1 MDISSLKWKIV
12 INLIRITNFACQSN
26 FGRLFMKNSTF
37 NPAQQEKDISSKI
50 VAGMERVSEVFKI
63 LLWEKAKLV
72 GLSPI
77 QIQILIFIAFHKQKL
92 CNVSHLAK
100 EFNVTKPT
108 VSDAVRVLDKRGYIV
123 KDFSSSDSRSYSIS
137 LSDLGNDI
145 ISQTYDFSNP
155 LKKQVDSFSQSE
167 LESLFGTLS
176 QLIYKLN
183 RNGILSVQRTC
194 YGCKF
199 YEKQQESDYCDLLQK
214 ELLNQEIRLDC
225 PEYEEK
231 AIG

>member
-1 MDISSLKWKIV
+1 
-12 INLIRITNFACQSN
+12 
-26 FGRLFMKNSTF
+26 
-37 NPAQQEKDISSKI
+37 
-50 VAGMERVSEVFKI
+50 MERISEVFKI

-77 QIQILIFIAFHKQKL
+77 QIQILIFIAFHNRNL

-108 VSDAVRVLDKRGYIV
+108 ISDAIKIINQKGLII
-123 KDFSSSDSRSYSIS
+123 KDYSSADSRSYSIS

-145 ISQTYDFSNP
+145 VSQTFDFSRP
-155 LKKQVDSFSQSE
+155 LKNQIDGFSQSE
-167 LESLFGTLS
+167 LESLIGTLS

-183 RNGILSVQRTC
+183 QNGILSVQRTC

-199 YEKQQESDYCDLLQK
+199 YQKNQESDYCNLLQK
-214 ELLNQEIRLDC
+214 QLLKQEIRLDC
-225 PEYEEK
+225 PEFEEK
-231 AIG
+231 ASG

>member
-1 MDISSLKWKIV
+1 
-12 INLIRITNFACQSN
+12 
-26 FGRLFMKNSTF
+26 MKESTF
-37 NPAQQEKDISSKI
+37 NPKQQEKDISSKI
-50 VAGMERVSEVFKI
+50 VAGMERISEVFKV

-77 QIQILIFIAFHKQKL
+77 QIQILIFIAFHKQQL

-108 VSDAVRVLDKRGYIV
+108 ISDAIRVLSKKGLIIKNV
-123 KDFSSSDSRSYSIS
+123 SSSDNRSYSIS
-137 LSDLGNDI
+137 LSDFGNEI
-145 ISQTYDFSNP
+145 VSQTYDFSNP
-155 LKKQVDSFSQSE
+155 LKEQVDKLSTSE
-167 LESLFGTLS
+167 LDSLFETLS

-199 YEKQQESDYCDLLQK
+199 HHKNKGSDYCNLLQK
-214 ELLNQEIRLDC
+214 ELLNNEIRLDC
-225 PEYEEK
+225 PEFEEK
-231 AIG
+231 GSS

>member
-1 MDISSLKWKIV
+1 
-12 INLIRITNFACQSN
+12 
-26 FGRLFMKNSTF
+26 MKKSTF

-50 VAGMERVSEVFKI
+50 VAGLERVSEVFKI

-77 QIQILIFIAFHKQKL
+77 QIQILIFIAFHKRNL

-108 VSDAVRVLDKRGYIV
+108 VSDAIKILDKKALIL
-123 KDFSSSDSRSYSIS
+123 KDFSSSDSRSYSIT
-137 LSDLGNDI
+137 LSDLGNDMV
-145 ISQTYDFSNP
+145 SQTYDFSNP
-155 LKKQVDSFSQSE
+155 LKKQIDGFSPPE

-199 YEKQQESDYCDLLQK
+199 YKKSQETDYCNLLKK
-214 ELLNQEIRLDC
+214 ELMTQEIRLDC

-231 AIG
+231 TCG

>member
-1 MDISSLKWKIV
+1 MPVEQFS
-12 INLIRITNFACQSN
+12 TGF
-26 FGRLFMKNSTF
+26 FMKKSTF
-37 NPAQQEKDISSKI
+37 NPEQQEKDISSKI
-50 VAGMERVSEVFKI
+50 VAGMERISEVFKI

-77 QIQILIFIAFHKQKL
+77 QIQILIFIAFHKRKL

-108 VSDAVRVLDKRGYIV
+108 ISDAIRILDKKGLIL
-123 KDFSSSDSRSYSIS
+123 KDFSSSDSRSYLIT
-137 LSDLGNDI
+137 LSQLGTEI
-145 ISQTYDFSNP
+145 VSQTYDFSNP
-155 LKKQVDSFSQSE
+155 LKKQVDSLSQSE
-167 LESLFGTLS
+167 LESLFRTLS

-199 YEKQQESDYCDLLQK
+199 YEKQKDSDYCNLLQK
-214 ELLNQEIRLDC
+214 ELVNQEIRLDC

-231 AIG
+231 ANDY

>member
-1 MDISSLKWKIV
+1 
-12 INLIRITNFACQSN
+12 
-26 FGRLFMKNSTF
+26 MKQSTF
-37 NPAQQEKDISSKI
+37 NPKQQEKDISSKI
-50 VAGMERVSEVFKI
+50 VAGMERISEVFKI

-77 QIQILIFIAFHKQKL
+77 QIQILIFIAFHNRNL

-108 VSDAVRVLDKRGYIV
+108 ISDAIKIINQKGLII
-123 KDFSSSDSRSYSIS
+123 KDYSSADSRSYSIS

-145 ISQTYDFSNP
+145 VSQTFDFSRP
-155 LKKQVDSFSQSE
+155 LKNQIDGFSQSE

-183 RNGILSVQRTC
+183 QNGILSVQRTC

-199 YEKQQESDYCDLLQK
+199 YQKNQESDYCNLLQK
-214 ELLNQEIRLDC
+214 QLLQQEIRLDC
-225 PEYEEK
+225 PEFEEK
-231 AIG
+231 ASG

>member
-1 MDISSLKWKIV
+1 LPAEQILAG
-12 INLIRITNFACQSN
+12 F
-26 FGRLFMKNSTF
+26 FMKKSTF
-37 NPAQQEKDISSKI
+37 NPAQQDKDISSKI
-50 VAGMERVSEVFKI
+50 VAGMERVSGVFKI
-63 LLWEKAKLV
+63 LLWEKAKLI

-77 QIQILIFIAFHKQKL
+77 QIQILIFVAFHKQEL

-100 EFNVTKPT
+100 EFNLTKPT
-108 VSDAVRVLDKRGYIV
+108 ISDAIKILDKKELIV
-123 KDFSSSDSRSYSIS
+123 KDYSSSDSRSYSIS

-145 ISQTYDFSNP
+145 VSQTYNFSDP
-155 LKKQVDSFSQSE
+155 LKKHVDSLSQSE
-167 LESLFGTLS
+167 RESLFQTLS

-199 YEKQQESDYCDLLQK
+199 YEEQQESDYCNLLQK
-214 ELLNQEIRLDC
+214 KLLNQEIRLDC

-231 AIG
+231 ANG